1 MYSPYLT
8 RITLIA
14 LILFLLNNPAH
25 SLTDLTRLNCPN
37 DYDVNTA
44 NSTKPNDAFVKFF
57 FSAFDNSQFKST
69 VDAIV
74 IEGKNDQLTTLITEL
89 MVPYIAVLAVFFI
102 FFMIVACCT
111 VFEKSCP
118 PCESWRRDFTRR
130 PYEKFELRCVMIFT
144 IIFAVSIFILSIV
157 MFTAFP
163 VFKQQMT
170 YTECSLYNMLDIT
183 KNGEQARQWGGFNQL
198 KNQVGNISSL
208 LTTASSEVNKN
219 FKGFDGLSDD

>member
-1 MYSPYLT
+1 MT
-8 RITLIA
+8 
-14 LILFLLNNPAH
+14 
-25 SLTDLTRLNCPN
+25 
-37 DYDVNTA
+37 
-44 NSTKPNDAFVKFF
+44 
-57 FSAFDNSQFKST
+57 
-69 VDAIV
+69 
-74 IEGKNDQLTTLITEL
+74 
-89 MVPYIAVLAVFFI
+89 PYIAIVSVFFI

-111 VFEKSCP
+111 MFEKSCP
-118 PCESWRRDFTRR
+118 PCESWRRDFARR

-163 VFKQQMT
+163 VFKKQMA

-183 KNGEQARQWGGFNQL
+183 KNGDQAKQWGGFSQL

-219 FKGFDGLSDD
+219 FKGANGLSNDDWIIDNMEEMKKGNYDFYRNNKDSKLPSPNPNTPTALVNSSFIQSGLDPNGTDTMVKDLDTALRAT